1 MDIDELRQKIR
12 EANDAYW
19 KKSTSIVSDTEYDR
33 MIENLRKLSPNDPL
47 LDEIGKE
54 KLGEIK
60 VHHVKQ
66 MLSLDKHY
74 NWSEMIAW
82 ACKVARSDNELFMC
96 SPKYDGLSLE
106 QQGERI
112 VTRGDGVIGTDITHL
127 SSHICVISRY
137 EYDADGKIIGDKMG
151 LVPILENEDIANP
164 TRMVGELLI
173 PYWRFDRLK
182 AEYPEIFQ
190 EYKTPRNLI
199 SGFANSKYDSVIAQL
214 GYGVGQSVYI
224 ADFVSHRAFEIP
236 ITLKDLKNGKDPRPA
251 IMKFVNDKHVDY
263 PVDGIVIRLADDQ
276 YASSLGVTQHHPLGS
291 MAFKFTSEQVKAK
304 VTRVTWQIGEERVS
318 PIAEFDPV
326 QLDGVMVKRATL
338 HNPTWVKVN
347 KVGIGSTVVIE
358 RRGKVIPSVMDVI
371 NEDPN
376 IKVVVPDRCPACG
389 EKLVPDGCYLKCP
402 NDECTGKIATKIVR
416 GLSVLGLKGCGPKL
430 VTKAVKEFYIR
441 DIIDWVNTFGSRD
454 QHVLDLLK
462 QKDFKPNEIKNL
474 TSITSVLHDGSTI
487 TNILASVCIPKCNT
501 EFVNKVEN
509 ECGGIQHL
517 MQICP
522 VDRMY
527 DEIVNKC
534 KADAVRNFMVWIE
547 NNYERFMQYM
557 SAFRIL
563 STSNP
568 TGISGTVCFTGTGPK
583 PRKELQIL
591 AMNNGYQVTE
601 NANQCTILVAADVGG
616 NSTKLQKAKS
626 KGIKV
631 ISYEE
636 FLETLRG

>member
-376 IKVVVPDRCPACG
+376 INVVVPDRCPACG
-389 EKLVPDGCYLKCP
+389 EKLVPDGCYLKCT

-454 QHVLDLLK
+454 QHALDLLK
-462 QKDFKPNEIKNL
+462 LHFNVFHFQTHHFFDGLFHVVFDFFRNFKHVDAGFQGGFDTGVDGVLVFHGHRHFHAVN
-474 TSITSVLHDGSTI
+474 SVNFLGNIGDIIFKRPFGNDGLPRI
-487 TNILASVCIPKCNT
+487 RIGQGQGAV
-501 EFVNKVEN
+501 VA
-509 ECGGIQHL
+509 Q
-517 MQICP
+517 Q
-522 VDRMY
+522 
-527 DEIVNKC
+527 
-534 KADAVRNFMVWIE
+534 ADARHQQPYADQQNDCAACGILPVSRQYGDLRNKIVHGKDPE
-547 NNYERFMQYM
+547 GDQD
-557 SAFRIL
+557 
-563 STSNP
+563 
-568 TGISGTVCFTGTGPK
+568 
-583 PRKELQIL
+583 Q
-591 AMNNGYQVTE
+591 
-601 NANQCTILVAADVGG
+601 DDG
-616 NSTKLQKAKS
+616 NSRHDDC
-626 KGIKV
+626 V
-631 ISYEE
+631 
-636 FLETLRG
+636 